1 MMSASDTRSE
11 PNLRLH
17 AEVPCPTGGKAFAA
31 EIVENGL
38 FVEGVCPHMTA
49 AGDKIAGAQMMQGIE
64 LIVVELPASGDERA
78 LIGGGRDHLPEQG
91 VVLGLGRRR
100 RQQPALHP
108 CQTFLLDQRQPQL
121 RTGYYR
127 DPQALNLS
135 SSRPLT
141 LPTA

>member
-17 AEVPCPTGGKAFAA
+17 AEVPYPTGGKAFAA

-64 LIVVELPASGDERA
+64 LIPVKLPAPGDKRA
-78 LIGGGRDHLPEQG
+78 FIGCR
-91 VVLGLGRRR
+91 
-100 RQQPALHP
+100 
-108 CQTFLLDQRQPQL
+108 
-121 RTGYYR
+121 
-127 DPQALNLS
+127 
-135 SSRPLT
+135 
-141 LPTA
+141 

>member
-1 MMSASDTRSE
+1 MSASDTRSE

-17 AEVPCPTGGKAFAA
+17 AEVPYPTGGKAFAA

-38 FVEGVCPHMTA
+38 FVEGVCPHMTT
-49 AGDKIAGAQMMQGIE
+49 AGDKIAGAKMMQGIK

-91 VVLGLGRRR
+91 VVLGVWAAVAGSNRHSIHARHFSSISGS
-100 RQQPALHP
+100 PSSGP
-108 CQTFLLDQRQPQL
+108 VT
-121 RTGYYR
+121 TGI
-127 DPQALNLS
+127 PQALNLS